1 MKKKDLKSGMIV
13 MTNNGFYYLVLLDT
27 GMNVSDI
34 TDKDVLLG
42 ISTNGNVKH
51 QGWMGLS
58 SYNEDM
64 ETKDEEYS
72 IFEVLVPNCAASI
85 GEVKTYK
92 SVWMRELTR

>member
-27 GMNVSDI
+27 GMNLSDI

-42 ISTNGNVKH
+42 ISATGNVKH
-51 QGWMGLS
+51 KGWMGLS

-92 SVWMRELTR
+92 SVWRRELIR